1 MQEMQWW
8 QGEWHERQKI
18 NEAASELNALAGGQ
32 DGLRRQ
38 IQRLFALDKDQGK
51 ELERLRVTVA
61 VLMDVIVEAGVTTDA
76 RLTER
81 LVAALATLEP
91 KPQAGSEAAKPAPR
105 VTRCASCGEEV
116 AANFTYVTER
126 GEVCDRCFSEA

>member
-32 DGLRRQ
+32 EGLRRQ

-76 RLTER
+76 KLTQR
-81 LVAALATLEP
+81 LVTALAALEP
-91 KPQAGSEAAKPAPR
+91 KPESGSTTKAPAR

-116 AANFTYVTER
+116 QASFTYVTER
-126 GEVCDRCFSEA
+126 GEVCDRCFSET